1 METLIAGG
9 GQLSAD
15 DVIKDTD
22 TQNFGADVIE
32 ESRNQPVI
40 VDFWA
45 PWCGPCKQLGP
56 MLERLVQGAGGR
68 VKLVKLNVDEN
79 QQLSQQFRIQSIP
92 AVYAFHDGQPVDGF
106 VGALPESQLKQ
117 FVDKL
122 ADLGAAGAPPS
133 PVDQLLDMAREAMAQ
148 DDARQAAGMFA
159 RAMQEEP
166 TNVAAVAGL
175 ARCAVILGDL
185 AKGKEL
191 LDSLPPD
198 AADDPEVQAAVSAIE
213 LAEQAE
219 AAGDLGEY
227 EDRLAANPADHQARF
242 DLAVG
247 LYAGGHPEA
256 AIEHLL
262 EIIRQQREWNE
273 DAARQQLFK
282 IFDALGPTHELTLKG
297 RRGLSSVLFS

>member
-9 GQLSAD
+9 SQDGGDL
-15 DVIKDTD
+15 IKDTD
-22 TQNFGADVIE
+22 TQSFGVDVVE

-56 MLERLVQGAGGR
+56 LLERLVQAAGGR

-79 QQLSQQFRIQSIP
+79 QQLAQQFRIQSIP

-122 ADLGAAGAPPS
+122 ADLAAAGAPPS
-133 PVDQLLDMAREAMAQ
+133 PIDEMLEMAREAMAQ
-148 DDARQAAGMFA
+148 DDPRQAAGLFA
-159 RAMQEEP
+159 RIMQEDP
-166 TNVAAVAGL
+166 TNVGAVAGL
-175 ARCAVILGDL
+175 A
-185 AKGKEL
+185 
-191 LDSLPPD
+191 
-198 AADDPEVQAAVSAIE
+198 DDNEVQAARAAIE

-219 AAGDLGEY
+219 AAGDLGEL
-227 EDRLAANPADHQARF
+227 EERIATNPTDHQARF
-242 DLAVG
+242 DLALG
-247 LYAGGHPEA
+247 LYAGGHPAA

-262 EIIRQQREWNE
+262 EIIKRQRDWNE

-282 IFDALGPTHELTLKG
+282 IFDALGPQHELTAQG